1 MDPTVS
7 STNFVLRA
15 YRGPEEHPAM
25 TDVSNAVR
33 VFNGDPNVGT
43 VADMDNYYG
52 HLEHAD
58 LPRDCRLVELGGAVV
73 AYGRASWNALANG
86 EGQVDG
92 ILNIHPAHRG
102 RGIEDGLVDHAIRRS
117 AEIISVR
124 GTAIRTRFVLFV
136 TSTDLHLARVAD
148 ARGFA
153 VVRSGAQ
160 LIRPSLDDIPD
171 VPLPAGLE
179 VRPIDPDD
187 RAMHRRIFDADA
199 RAFADSYGQQA
210 PSDAEFDEFIH
221 MPTFNPELWRVAF
234 HGREI
239 AGQILNYMSEAP
251 GPDGS
256 LIGWTEAIS
265 VQPEF
270 RRRGLARA
278 LLVASLRAVRDA
290 GATAA
295 GLGVDLQNPNQ
306 ARALYESLGFR
317 IVAVT
322 NEYELGPFE
331 PGEGPPIP
339 SGHRS

>member
-1 MDPTVS
+1 MDPSIS
-7 STNFVLRA
+7 STNFFLRA
-15 YRGPEEHPAM
+15 YRGPEDHPAM
-25 TDVSNAVR
+25 TRVAGAVR
-33 VFNGDPNVGT
+33 AFNGDAALGT
-43 VADMDNYYG
+43 VADMDNHYA

-58 LPRDCRLVELGGAVV
+58 LPRDCALVELDGAVV

-92 ILNIHPAHRG
+92 ILNIDPAHRG
-102 RGIEDGLVDHAIRRS
+102 LGVEDALVDHAIGRA
-117 AEIISVR
+117 AEIISAR
-124 GTAIRTRFVLFV
+124 GRTARTRVILYV
-136 TSTDLHLARVAD
+136 TSNDPHQARVAEL
-148 ARGFA
+148 RGMA
-153 VVRSGAQ
+153 IVRSGAQ
-160 LIRPSLDDIPD
+160 LIRPSLDQIPD
-171 VPLPAGLE
+171 FPLLSGFE
-179 VRPIDPDD
+179 IRPIDRDD

-234 HGREI
+234 HGDEI

-251 GPDGS
+251 APDGS
-256 LIGWTEAIS
+256 MIGWTEAIS

-306 ARALYESLGFR
+306 ARALYESLGFS
-317 IVAVT
+317 IVSVA
-322 NEYELGPFE
+322 NEFELGPFK
-331 PGEGPPIP
+331 PGEVPTIATNHK
-339 SGHRS
+339 S

>member
-1 MDPTVS
+1 MDPKLAHP
-7 STNFVLRA
+7 NLILRA
-15 YRGPEEHPAM
+15 YRGPEDHPAM
-25 TDVSNAVR
+25 NGVANAVR

-58 LPRDCRLVELGGAVV
+58 LPRDCVLVELDGTVI

-86 EGQVDG
+86 EGQVDA

-102 RGIEDGLVDHAIRRS
+102 HGIEDGLLEHVIRRS
-117 AEIISVR
+117 AEIISIR
-124 GTAIRTRFVLFV
+124 GTTIRTRIILFV
-136 TSTDLHLARVAD
+136 ASTHPDLARIAE
-148 ARGFA
+148 ARSFA
-153 VVRSGAQ
+153 VVRSAAQ
-160 LIRPSLDDIPD
+160 LIRRSLEDIPV
-171 VPLPAGLE
+171 VPLPAGLDI
-179 VRPIDPDD
+179 RPIDPDD
-187 RAMHRRIFDADA
+187 RATHRRIFDADA

-221 MPTFNPELWRVAF
+221 MPTFNPELWRIAF
-234 HGREI
+234 HGSEI

-295 GLGVDLQNPNQ
+295 ALGVDLQNPNQ
-306 ARALYESLGFR
+306 ARTLYESLGFS
-317 IVAVT
+317 IVSIT

-331 PGEGPPIP
+331 PGEAPPM
-339 SGHRS
+339 SAGHDS

>member
-1 MDPTVS
+1 MASKLANP
-7 STNFVLRA
+7 NLVLRA
-15 YRGPEEHPAM
+15 YRGPEDHPAM
-25 TDVSNAVR
+25 NAVANAVR
-33 VFNGDPNVGT
+33 AFNGDAELGT
-43 VADMDNYYG
+43 VADMDNHYA

-58 LPRDCRLVELGGAVV
+58 LPRDCVLVEIGDKVV

-92 ILNIHPAHRG
+92 ILNIDPAHRG
-102 RGIEDGLVDHAIRRS
+102 IGIEELLVDHAIRR
-117 AEIISVR
+117 ATEIIAAR
-124 GTAIRTRFVLFV
+124 GQVVRTRIILFV
-136 TSTDLHLARVAD
+136 TGNDGDQRRVAEG
-148 ARGFA
+148 RGFGI
-153 VVRSGAQ
+153 VRSFAQ
-160 LIRPSLDDIPD
+160 LVRPSLDHIPE
-171 VPLPAGLE
+171 VALPPGFE
-179 VRPIDPDD
+179 IRPIDPHDP
-187 RAMHRRIFDADA
+187 AMHRRVFDADA

-221 MPTFNPELWRVAF
+221 MPTFDPTLWRVAF
-234 HGREI
+234 HGEEI
-239 AGQILNYMSEAP
+239 AGQVLSYMGEAP
-251 GPDGS
+251 APDGS

-317 IVAVT
+317 IVSVVH
-322 NEYELGPFE
+322 EYEAGPFE
-331 PGEGPPIP
+331 PGSVPDLPTAAP
-339 SGHRS
+339 R

>member
-1 MDPTVS
+1 MDPSIS
-7 STNFVLRA
+7 STNVVLRA
-15 YRGPEEHPAM
+15 YSGPEDHPAM
-25 TDVSNAVR
+25 NDVSNAVR
-33 VFNGDPNVGT
+33 VFNGDPNIGT
-43 VADMDNYYG
+43 IADMDNYYG

-58 LPRDCRLVELGGAVV
+58 LPRDCRLVELDGAVV

-92 ILNIHPAHRG
+92 ILNIHPDHRG
-102 RGIEDGLVDHAIRRS
+102 RGIEDLLVDHAIRRS
-117 AEIISVR
+117 GEIISIR
-124 GTAIRTRFVLFV
+124 GTAIRTRIILYV
-136 TSTDLHLARVAD
+136 TGNDPHQARVAEG
-148 ARGFA
+148 RGFA

-171 VPLPAGLE
+171 VPLPTGLE
-179 VRPIDPDD
+179 VRPIDRGD
-187 RAMHRRIFDADA
+187 RAVHRRIFDADA
-199 RAFADSYGQQA
+199 RAFADSYGQQMA
-210 PSDAEFDEFIH
+210 SDAEFDEFIH

-234 HGREI
+234 HGGEI

-251 GPDGS
+251 APDGS

-278 LLVASLRAVRDA
+278 LLVASLQAVRDE

-306 ARALYESLGFR
+306 AQALYESLGFR
-317 IVAVT
+317 IVSVA
-322 NEYELGPFE
+322 NEFELGPFE
-331 PGEGPPIP
+331 PGEVPPIP
-339 SGHRS
+339 TGHGS

>member
-1 MDPTVS
+1 MDPNVS
-7 STNFVLRA
+7 GTNFVLRA
-15 YRGPEEHPAM
+15 YRGPEDHPAM
-25 TDVSNAVR
+25 NDVSNAVR
-33 VFNGDPNVGT
+33 AFNGDPNVGT
-43 VADMDNYYG
+43 VADMDNHYG
-52 HLEHAD
+52 HLKHAD
-58 LPRDCRLVELGGAVV
+58 LPADCRLVELDGVV
-73 AYGRASWNALANG
+73 AAYGRASWNALANG

-92 ILNIHPAHRG
+92 ILNIDPAQRG
-102 RGIEDGLVDHAIRRS
+102 RGIEELLVDHAIRRS

-124 GTAIRTRFVLFV
+124 GTAVRTRIILYV
-136 TSTDLHLARVAD
+136 TGNDPHQARVAEE
-148 ARGFA
+148 RGFA

-171 VPLPAGLE
+171 VPLPTGLE
-179 VRPIDPDD
+179 VRPIDPGD

-199 RAFADSYGQQA
+199 RAFADSYGQQMA
-210 PSDAEFDEFIH
+210 SDAEFDEFIH

-234 HGREI
+234 HGDEI

-251 GPDGS
+251 APDGS

-278 LLVASLRAVRDA
+278 LLVASLQAVRDA

-306 ARALYESLGFR
+306 AQALYESLGFR
-317 IVAVT
+317 IVSVA
-322 NEYELGPFE
+322 NEFELGPFE
-331 PGEGPPIP
+331 PGEVPPIP
-339 SGHRS
+339 TAHGT